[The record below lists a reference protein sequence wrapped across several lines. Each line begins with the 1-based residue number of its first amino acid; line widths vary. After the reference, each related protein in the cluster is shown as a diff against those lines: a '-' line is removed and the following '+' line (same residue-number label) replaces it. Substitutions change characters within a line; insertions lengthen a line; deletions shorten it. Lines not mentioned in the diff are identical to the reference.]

1 MRRSTISLM
10 MDTLEEMNK
19 KMNAHITKTLTDL
32 EKIVPSLLT
41 EEGIV
46 RMFENDKEQ
55 IIADYKRGL
64 ISRKEAFQQLK
75 ELEDAVD
82 DLEKYV
88 SWVRRVLERLEMETQ
103 RMIVELKRFNE
114 FPRVGV
120 PIEYVK
126 ERIKRSLRKASE
138 ELPKK
143 EFKILDVSDLQKDI
157 CECAI
162 KEFLEEYYSGV
173 IVAQPRLKES
183 ITEFLHRNG
192 VRFEVKEVASRIVF
206 TVEGTR

>member
-1 MRRSTISLM
+1 MRRPTIVKNLIE
-10 MDTLEEMNK
+10 LEEMN
-19 KMNAHITKTLTDL
+19 AQIRRTSRGL
-32 EKIVPSLLT
+32 EEIVPSLLT

-46 RMFENDKEQ
+46 RMFEKDKEQ

-64 ISRKEAFQQLK
+64 ISRKEALQQLK
-75 ELEDAVD
+75 ELEDFVD
-82 DLEKYV
+82 DLNLEGHV
-88 SWVRRVLERLEMETQ
+88 SRVRGLLEELEIETQ
-103 RMIVELKRFNE
+103 EMIIKLKEFNE

-143 EFKILDVSDLQKDI
+143 EFRILDVSDLQKDI
-157 CECAI
+157 CERVI

-173 IVAQPRLKES
+173 MVAQPRLKES
-183 ITEFLHRNG
+183 IIEFLHRNG
-192 VRFEVKEVASRIVF
+192 VRFDVKEVASRIVF

>member
-1 MRRSTISLM
+1 MRRPTIVKNLIE
-10 MDTLEEMNK
+10 LEEMN
-19 KMNAHITKTLTDL
+19 AQIRRTSRGL
-32 EKIVPSLLT
+32 EEIVPSLLT

-46 RMFENDKEQ
+46 RMFEKDKEQ

-64 ISRKEAFQQLK
+64 ISRKEALQQLK
-75 ELEDAVD
+75 ELEDFVND
-82 DLEKYV
+82 LNLEGHVSRVRGLLEK
-88 SWVRRVLERLEMETQ
+88 LEIETQ
-103 RMIVELKRFNE
+103 EMVIKLKEFNE

-143 EFKILDVSDLQKDI
+143 EFRILDVSDLQKDI
-157 CECAI
+157 CERVI

-173 IVAQPRLKES
+173 MVAQPRLKES
-183 ITEFLHRNG
+183 IIEFLHRNG
-192 VRFEVKEVASRIVF
+192 VRFDVKEVASRIVF